1 MGFYYELPDA
11 PLMYGDKGMQV
22 DRLQWCLDHALKLTK
37 RKRTAYKEA
46 GRYDHYTETRVA
58 EFQTKQGI
66 KCSGVFDHW
75 TRARLREALEN
86 ADKSME

>member
-1 MGFYYELPDA
+1 MGLFYELPDA

-37 RKRTAYKEA
+37 RKRTAYKES
-46 GRYDHYTETRVA
+46 GRYEHYTEARVA

-86 ADKSME
+86 EHKGME

>member
-1 MGFYYELPDA
+1 MKFYYELPDA

-22 DRLQWCLDHALKLTK
+22 DRLQWCLDHALGLTK

-46 GRYDHYTETRVA
+46 GRYGRWTETNVA
-58 EFQTKQGI
+58 FFQTQQGI

-75 TRARLREALEN
+75 TRAKLREVLEN
-86 ADKSME
+86 EY

>member
-1 MGFYYELPDA
+1 MKLFYELPDA

-22 DRLQWCLDHALKLTK
+22 DRLQWCLDHALMLTK
-37 RKRTAYKEA
+37 RKRTAYKES
-46 GRYDHYTETRVA
+46 GHYEHYTEARVA

-86 ADKSME
+86 EHKGME